1 MGPRSMETDLKN
13 HSTHSLHRALK
24 NRRETKMGKWHRCI
38 NHLWALL
45 LVEIGGAGVEHHGL
59 DGEVPGVLLPVALL
73 RHPLLDLH
81 LPCNTHNP
89 SYPRTTHACAGDLSE
104 MEQQQRNAAC
114 RSDPLCWGSAHDE
127 SSVLPLVEPTVAASI
142 GASPCVRS
150 SESKLE
156 QGGNVLGGWLR
167 GLRSLDGEADAG
179 EAARPAFEGAAARL
193 HPPPDRGAVG
203 RREGRTERR
212 KCGWRLATKC

>member
-81 LPCNTHNP
+81 LPCNTHNHHTREQRTHVP
-89 SYPRTTHACAGDLSE
+89 GTCPKWNNNRETQRADLIHSVGDQRAVSPASYHWWN
-104 MEQQQRNAAC
+104 QQRRRRRPSGQVRAFV
-114 RSDPLCWGSAHDE
+114 PLNQVRTRGEMFWG
-127 SSVLPLVEPTVAASI
+127 
-142 GASPCVRS
+142 
-150 SESKLE
+150 
-156 QGGNVLGGWLR
+156 
-167 GLRSLDGEADAG
+167 DGCK
-179 EAARPAFEGAAARL
+179 
-193 HPPPDRGAVG
+193 V
-203 RREGRTERR
+203 
-212 KCGWRLATKC
+212 